1 MNWES
6 LNQERILRQILP
18 SVFFIVCTALYV
30 GAVRGLTINLIA
42 AGFGLLFL
50 SNIFLQNIVLSRV
63 LGVIFLLGSCF
74 FMLALFSDVVNGKAT
89 LGYLV
94 GVFLVLFSFA
104 MSFLLILGYEKKKQ
118 LSEIGP

>member
-6 LNQERILRQILP
+6 LNRERILRQILP

-94 GVFLVLFSFA
+94 GVFLVLFSFV

-118 LSEIGP
+118 LG